1 MLKYVWK
8 NMKSNVRNR
17 YFLLGILIVSGAFF
31 CTSGIGSLAVQVQ
44 EKPLIIEEI
53 FRYERWQYVNSIFE
67 YSVGAMFK
75 YGIGQYLYLVLP
87 LTGIGYL
94 LRFCDER
101 YGGYDRLI
109 LTRTGKRNYFVGTL
123 ITSAVIAVMTVILSC
138 ILILTVLYIA
148 LPSGKGVEGV
158 TQVADCIWNVVFIC
172 ILAVIGNWLGLLIAV
187 MTDSRFIALVLPVLV
202 FEVWTEMCSSVR
214 FDNPMVF
221 LSMRHLVDPLFGLMQ
236 IWMYP
241 VFVTGSM
248 LLFGGGFYLLAEKK
262 LEMGR

>member
-1 MLKYVWK
+1 MLKYVWE
-8 NMKSNVRNR
+8 NIKSNVRNR
-17 YFLLGILIVSGAFF
+17 YFLLEILIVSGAFF
-31 CTSGIGSLAVQVQ
+31 FSSGLGYLSVQVQ

-53 FRYERWQYVNSIFE
+53 FRYERWQYERDILS
-67 YSVGAMFK
+67 YSAGAMFK
-75 YGIGQYLYLVLP
+75 YGMGKYIYLVLP

-109 LTRTGKRNYFVGTL
+109 LARTGKRNYFVGTL
-123 ITSAVIAVMTVILSC
+123 ITSAVMAVMTVVLSC
-138 ILILTVLYIA
+138 ILILAVLSIA

-158 TQVADCIWNVVFIC
+158 PQMSDCIRMIAFAS
-172 ILAVIGNWLGLLIAV
+172 ILSVIGNWLGLLIAV

-202 FEVWTEMCSSVR
+202 FEMWTEMCSGVR
-214 FDNPMVF
+214 FGNPMGF
-221 LSMRHLVDPLFGLMQ
+221 LSMHFLTDPLFELMP

-262 LEMGR
+262 LERGR